1 MQTKKLENQAI
12 VDNVAQWI
20 ILTRQLIIG
29 TCSYKQQQSDEG
41 LCINNYS
48 IIQCNS

>member
-29 TCSYKQQQSDEG
+29 SYSQQQSDEG
-41 LCINNYS
+41 LCINNDS

>member
-12 VDNVAQWI
+12 VDINVAQWI

-29 TCSYKQQQSDEG
+29 SYSQQQSDEG
-41 LCINNYS
+41 LCINNDS

>member
-1 MQTKKLENQAI
+1 MQTKKLVNQAI

-29 TCSYKQQQSDEG
+29 SYSQQQSDEG

>member
-29 TCSYKQQQSDEG
+29 SYKQQQSDEG
-41 LCINNYS
+41 LCINNDS

>member
-29 TCSYKQQQSDEG
+29 SCSQEQFDEG
-41 LCINNYS
+41 LCINNDYS